1 MRGFN
6 IIDGKFVV
14 SLIRGDGIGPEI
26 IESVLKIFDYIN
38 VPIIFEEVFAGLECY
53 NKFGDPLPIET
64 LNSIKKNKIALK
76 GPTTTPKGEGF
87 KSVNVAI
94 RKALDLFANVRPS
107 KTIPNIPSKYD
118 NIDLIVIRENIE
130 DTYPAVEY
138 YQTPDVV
145 QTLRITSKQ
154 GSYMVNKFAFE
165 LAKKLNRRRVTC
177 VHKANIHKFSDGMF
191 LNTFYEISK
200 DYKDLVSD
208 DIIVDNLCMQ
218 LVKNPEDFDVLVLPN
233 IFGDIVS
240 DLCAGLVGSLGL
252 AYSGNIGLN
261 YAVFEA
267 VHGSAPDIA
276 NKNIANP
283 SAIILAATYMLKY
296 LNLFDFAYLI
306 EQALFKNFENGIFTK
321 DLKGNYSTSE
331 FTQHLIKNISTYK
344 QVSLNNEN
352 NKIEIDDN
360 KNQIEIKDIP
370 VLCDSKDWELFGVDV
385 FIEWNDLRTLP
396 AIPFEYKSLRIDF
409 ISNRATKIYPDKIS
423 DITLVNWYRCRY
435 LSNYKIDINLIQE
448 LVNEIYKNGIR
459 ISQLEFL
466 YKENNKNMFSQE

>member
-1 MRGFN
+1 MKGFN
-6 IIDGKFVV
+6 IVDSKFVV

-26 IESVLKIFDYIN
+26 IESVLNIFDYAE
-38 VPIIFEEVFAGLECY
+38 VPIVFEEVFAGLDCY
-53 NKFGDPLPIET
+53 NEFGDPLPKET
-64 LNSIKKNKIALK
+64 LDSIKKNRVALK

-107 KTIPNIPSKYD
+107 KSFPNIPSKYN

-165 LAKKLNRRRVTC
+165 LARKLNRRRVTC

-200 DYKDLVSD
+200 GYKDLISD

-218 LVKNPEDFDVLVLPN
+218 LVKNPEVFDVLVLPN

-252 AYSGNIGLN
+252 AYSANIGLN

-296 LNLFDFAYLI
+296 LGLFDYAYLI

-321 DLKGNYSTSE
+321 DLGGNYSTSE
-331 FTQHLIKNISTYK
+331 FTQNLIQNISKYK
-344 QVSLNNEN
+344 QIFLDNFN
-352 NKIEIDDN
+352 NKDNQNDN
-360 KNQIEIKDIP
+360 KEQIEINYIP
-370 VLCDSKDWELFGVDV
+370 DLKVSKDWELFGADI
-385 FIEWNDLRTLP
+385 FIEWNNLNILP
-396 AIPFEYKSLRIDF
+396 DIPFEYKNLKIDF
-409 ISNRATKIYPDKIS
+409 ISNRATKIYPQKIS

-435 LSNYKIDINLIQE
+435 LSNFKIDIKLIQE
-448 LVNEIYKNGIR
+448 LIDEISKKGIR
-459 ISQLEFL
+459 VSQVEFL